1 MNEQKTIPR
10 SVWYGLDGKSYDS
23 IAQELNSEGP
33 LSRKWAAIYA
43 IYKYKFLT
51 NDPFRYYDF
60 INNSKNSRYAIIIFS
75 VPIET
80 LETSDGIDDRDINI
94 ENFEELNSEEEIN
107 SFLKNNQVN
116 PELFTAPWRCDYPL

>member
-23 IAQELNSEGP
+23 IAQELNSEDP

-43 IYKYKFLT
+43 IYKYEFLPT
-51 NDPFRYYDF
+51 DFQYHDF
-60 INNSKNSRYAIIIFS
+60 INNAKNSRYVTIIFS

-80 LETSDGIDDRDINI
+80 LKTSDGIDDRDINI
-94 ENFEELNSEEEIN
+94 ENLEEMNSEEEIN
-107 SFLKNNQVN
+107 NHLKKIPDKSRVIHTSMA
-116 PELFTAPWRCDYPL
+116 L